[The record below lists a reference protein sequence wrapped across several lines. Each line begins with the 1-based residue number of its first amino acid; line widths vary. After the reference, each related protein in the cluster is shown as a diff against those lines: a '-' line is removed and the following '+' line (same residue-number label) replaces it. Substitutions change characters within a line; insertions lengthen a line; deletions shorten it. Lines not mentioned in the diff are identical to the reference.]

1 MTRSETANNQI
12 TKKDLTTDPDED
24 PTTPMDKAPVEVA
37 TNNHD
42 DEDTKSDKPASL
54 TPKHEEGEAAKT
66 TEEEIDEP
74 TDELANES
82 HTDYENAPDNQ
93 NDGKVTNTTIEE
105 PHEVHD
111 KWKVIPVTQCH
122 MEYST
127 ISKAIQHR

>member
-1 MTRSETANNQI
+1 MGWGANVLTESGVNDDTLRDSTKPDHTR
-12 TKKDLTTDPDED
+12 DLTTDPDKD
-24 PTTPMDKAPVEVA
+24 PTTP
-37 TNNHD
+37 N
-42 DEDTKSDKPASL
+42 
-54 TPKHEEGEAAKT
+54 KHEEGEAEKT

-93 NDGKVTNTTIEE
+93 NDGKVTNTTMEE

-111 KWKVIPVTQCH
+111 KWTVIPVTQCH
-122 MEYST
+122 TEYST